1 MSIHEKLIEIH
12 ELIDILGYSDIRS
25 VKKFCEQN
33 KIPLMNL
40 GKKTYT
46 ISNFLDLLVANELSK
61 SYSNSEDILNAIA
74 SDDKSELARLIE
86 APVEESV
93 ATSYKGKKQ
102 MGSAAQKLFDKLNA
116 A

>member
-1 MSIHEKLIEIH
+1 MSIHEKLIEIT

-61 SYSNSEDILNAIA
+61 SYSNVEDILSAI
-74 SDDKSELARLIE
+74 SLDDKSELSRLIE
-86 APVEESV
+86 APLEQSV
-93 ATSYKGKKQ
+93 VTSYKNKKQ
-102 MGSAAQKLFDKLNA
+102 IGSAAQKLLDKLNA